1 MHKCL
6 ESPTYGF
13 SLLPSEVYLCLFP
26 CVTGKELKSKDHIRT
41 TLIMSWNVSARNEL
55 QAGQGLQTI
64 VRYLI
69 KFRHAAAST
78 PGCLPPFIMVA
89 PGNMLVVKGLSVFP
103 LETPSFQ
110 DLSKSLFYITHI
122 ENLYVA
128 CPKWGCFCGGCYHF
142 VFQLWRSPIWFYH
155 LPKKKKKRKEEKGRG
170 REKEKGKRRG
180 GGEEEKEE
188 SLKIDS

>member
-6 ESPTYGF
+6 ENPTYGF
-13 SLLPSEVYLCLFP
+13 FLLPSEVHLCLLEQY
-26 CVTGKELKSKDHIRT
+26 CVTGKELKSEDHIRT

-110 DLSKSLFYITHI
+110 DLSKSLFYITCI
-122 ENLYVA
+122 RNLYVA

-142 VFQLWRSPIWFYH
+142 AFQLWRSSIWFCH
-155 LPKKKKKRKEEKGRG
+155 LLYQKKKKK
-170 REKEKGKRRG
+170 
-180 GGEEEKEE
+180 
-188 SLKIDS
+188 

>member
-1 MHKCL
+1 MPLRQTEKAEFNSTLCR
-6 ESPTYGF
+6 SQPCISAWRTQPMGF
-13 SLLPSEVYLCLFP
+13 SHCQVKCIFVLKQY
-26 CVTGKELKSKDHIRT
+26 CVTGKELKSEDHIRT

-110 DLSKSLFYITHI
+110 DLSKSLFYITRI
-122 ENLYVA
+122 RNLYVA
-128 CPKWGCFCGGCYHF
+128 CPK
-142 VFQLWRSPIWFYH
+142 
-155 LPKKKKKRKEEKGRG
+155 
-170 REKEKGKRRG
+170 
-180 GGEEEKEE
+180 
-188 SLKIDS
+188 